1 MIKTYLK
8 AINEALDEAMSQND
22 NVVIMGEDVGIYGGS
37 MGVTSGLLAKYG
49 EKRVIDMPISET
61 AFTGAA
67 VGAAIVGLRPV
78 VEIFFSDFITFA
90 LDPLINHAAKLH
102 FMSAGQINVPMVLR
116 TDIGAG
122 TGAAAQHSQS
132 IESLVLNTP
141 GLRVLAPSN
150 AHNAKGLM
158 LSAIDD
164 DGPVVFLEHKLLY
177 KKECDVPDCFY
188 KTAIGKAD
196 ISKEGSDITLIAYSY
211 MSELALTAAKELAM
225 AGINAEVIDLLSL
238 RPLDSET
245 IINSVKKTGRAV
257 VIQEA
262 PKFGGFAGEIV
273 SLINEKT
280 FDYLKA
286 PVARVCGSEMP
297 IAYNIDIE
305 GKSIPS
311 VESILEKVKEIMK

>member
-8 AINEALDEAMSQND
+8 AINEALDEAMSQNN

-141 GLRVLAPSN
+141 GLKVLAPSN
-150 AHNAKGLM
+150 ARNAKGLM

-238 RPLDSET
+238 SPLDSET